1 MDMDPELYGLRRSS
15 RTATKKHNVNYKMS
29 SSSSDEEDY
38 DNITR
43 KRKKATSSV
52 KKSKTKKSRV
62 NELQDGWGGSNSND
76 SSSSHTSKD
85 ASSQFESSDD
95 QEWHSSSRATSSK
108 RSKTFINANDYIIE
122 NRYSRRNRTVKN
134 YNEDE
139 LDKQLELEAD
149 YEDDDPQSYEN
160 LQPEEEENVIES
172 IHDIRRIEGGNNSD
186 DPDDPKTNMEFL
198 IKWKGWS
205 HMHNTWET
213 FENCRGLRG
222 FKKLENYIKNYL
234 SEQYSLHESPE
245 DKETLNVR
253 MEMSRDMLKDY
264 KTVERIISKK
274 ATSPTEDN
282 PHSGIEY
289 LCKFKRL
296 SYQDCTWESTDL
308 IQSEFKSEIDAF
320 NHRNNNQNIP
330 HKSKIFT
337 KNRPLFKPMTQQ
349 PSYLTG
355 GELRD
360 FQLTGLNWL
369 AHLWTRNE
377 NGILADEMGLGKTV
391 QTISFL
397 SYLYHSLEQYGPYL
411 IVVPLSTIGSWQ
423 NEFQTWA
430 PNLNVIYYTGPSQS
444 REVIREHEFYVSSSS
459 RRLKFNALVTTYEF
473 ILKDRQELG
482 NIKWQYLAVDEA
494 HRLKN
499 SESQLHEVL
508 STFNTA
514 NRLLITGT
522 PLQNSVKELCALVN
536 FLMPNFLIT
545 SDIDIDAPDEEQE
558 AKIRELHKSLEPHML
573 RRLKKD
579 VEKSLPQK
587 TERILRVG
595 LSPLQ
600 MHYYKN
606 ILTKN
611 FDVLNEGVTGSSQM
625 SLLNIAV
632 ELKKASNH
640 PFLFPNAEPP
650 TITRED
656 QLRGLIMNSG
666 KMVLLDKLLTR
677 LKESSHRVLI
687 FSQMV
692 RMLDI
697 LTDYLRLRG
706 YQHQRL
712 DGSVPSEA
720 RKKAIENFNAP
731 NSVDFVFLLSTRA
744 GGLGINLNTAD
755 TVIIFDSDWNP
766 QNDLQAMAR
775 AHRIG
780 QKNHVNVYRFV
791 TKDTIEESILER
803 AKRKMVLEYCIIKQM
818 DTSGKSILQKNAKTT
833 KTSDNFSREELSAIL
848 KFGAQNMFKEGDN
861 SKKLDDIDLDD
872 ILARAETHDTI
883 GDQGSSSFGGEE
895 FLKQFQVADFGGDN
909 LSWDEIIPKEER
921 DKLSLT
927 QESVEEEE
935 YKSGMKRKAALLQ
948 NNNNNINNDNNVES
962 ESDYKNSKKRSSSSH
977 KKKGSSHKKRSA
989 HKNNNGLARDDSSH
1003 SKKQKT
1009 KHHQRA
1015 DDLDSDSDSESS
1027 LASDNYLDSESDY
1040 DYQNHPKKSKKTN
1053 NKKGVNGA
1061 KKRHLSDADESDS
1074 DQPSIRR
1081 GTSSSRK
1088 ELSQKEIR
1096 ALIRAIMKFGDIH
1109 QRYDDIVT
1117 DAELTGKDSEILIKT
1132 YDELYANCES
1142 AINSHEELNDSHSS
1156 SRGKAIM
1163 TTYRGIEKI
1172 NAGSFI
1178 QRIIDL
1184 RAVNTLK
1191 EWGQEEDS
1199 LLISGIYKHG
1209 FGNWRAVRED
1219 SDLGLREKLSVD
1231 EDDASLR
1238 TSNIAKVV
1246 RRAEYLLKVIREWTR
1261 KFKAQNDIK
1270 GKKAVTKSST
1280 EDEPNEE
1287 SINRICKELL
1297 RPVKDSL
1304 QWLKKESIKYEGK
1317 EKARLIKE
1325 HMKKIGSRIEGILF
1339 ERSVGEREECKHNL
1353 WRFVTYFWPREVD
1366 ADKLIVLYHKL
1377 IAAESEKN

>member
-927 QESVEEEE
+927 QESNLNLIIKIQRKDQVLAT
-935 YKSGMKRKAALLQ
+935 KRK
-948 NNNNNINNDNNVES
+948 E
-962 ESDYKNSKKRSSSSH
+962 
-977 KKKGSSHKKRSA
+977 
-989 HKNNNGLARDDSSH
+989 
-1003 SKKQKT
+1003 
-1009 KHHQRA
+1009 
-1015 DDLDSDSDSESS
+1015 
-1027 LASDNYLDSESDY
+1027 
-1040 DYQNHPKKSKKTN
+1040 TN

>member
-1 MDMDPELYGLRRSS
+1 MDPELYGLRRSS

-330 HKSKIFT
+330 HKSKVFT

-927 QESVEEEE
+927 QESNLNLIIKIQRKDQVLAT
-935 YKSGMKRKAALLQ
+935 KRK
-948 NNNNNINNDNNVES
+948 E
-962 ESDYKNSKKRSSSSH
+962 
-977 KKKGSSHKKRSA
+977 
-989 HKNNNGLARDDSSH
+989 
-1003 SKKQKT
+1003 
-1009 KHHQRA
+1009 
-1015 DDLDSDSDSESS
+1015 
-1027 LASDNYLDSESDY
+1027 
-1040 DYQNHPKKSKKTN
+1040 TN

-1191 EWGQEEDS
+1191 ARFTIKFSLKPVNNWFTEWGQEEDS

-1261 KFKAQNDIK
+1261 KFKTQNDIK
-1270 GKKAVTKSST
+1270 GKKVVTKSST